1 MQTVSLL
8 KKLPRYP
15 HTDLNHY
22 SFICQLFP
30 AGSWFLQFRES
41 WSLDKERK
49 REKKVEIKD
58 IFRPA
63 NLKAFNKIV

>member
-1 MQTVSLL
+1 
-8 KKLPRYP
+8 
-15 HTDLNHY
+15 
-22 SFICQLFP
+22 LFP
-30 AGSWFLQFRES
+30 AGSWFFQFRES

-63 NLKAFNKIV
+63 NLKAFNKIVKN